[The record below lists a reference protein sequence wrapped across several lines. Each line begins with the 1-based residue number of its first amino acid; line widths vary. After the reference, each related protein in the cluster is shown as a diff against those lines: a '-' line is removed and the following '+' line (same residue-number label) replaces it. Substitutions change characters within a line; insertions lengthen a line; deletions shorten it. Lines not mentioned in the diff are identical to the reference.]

1 MYNVYM
7 YMYVHKFTIQS
18 TCMYIT
24 LWEGPPSTTL
34 STNTGFSPDNE
45 NPYPAASLGLIVI
58 VRSCQRRPVTDRKRE
73 RERETE
79 QVTCRLEIQFHR
91 VRHIGAQD
99 FRQDFW

>member
-1 MYNVYM
+1 MYA
-7 YMYVHKFTIQS
+7 HKFTIQS

-45 NPYPAASLGLIVI
+45 NPYPAVSLGLIVI

-73 RERETE
+73 RTSY
-79 QVTCRLEIQFHR
+79 
-91 VRHIGAQD
+91 VRNSISKAD
-99 FRQDFW
+99 TYM